1 MISEPEDL
9 QEYVTVITE
18 SMKTE
23 VTYQADSSLER
34 EAARPDPTPAP
45 KLFTAPEISRGW
57 LLLVF
62 ITARC

>member
-23 VTYQADSSLER
+23 VTYQAILALKGKMPGQTPLQLSSFSQL
-34 EAARPDPTPAP
+34 
-45 KLFTAPEISRGW
+45 
-57 LLLVF
+57 
-62 ITARC
+62 